1 LDHEVQQRT
10 RELEEINKELS
21 RSNSELQQFA
31 YVASHDL
38 QEPLR
43 KIMTFSDKLL
53 QHAERIP
60 EEGRTYIEKIA
71 SSSHRMTRLIDDL
84 LNFSRISRSNRKFT
98 RTDLNDIVK
107 DVLVDFELII
117 LQKKAKIEFEKLP
130 VIQAI
135 PLQMEQLFHNLISN
149 ALKFSKEDAPP
160 VISIS
165 SRPISTQEANDRN
178 LRKMGPYIEIMVKD
192 NGIGFNPEFSEQ
204 IFTIFQR
211 LNSKYE
217 YPGTGIGLALC
228 RKIALNHEGE
238 MWAEG
243 IPNEGARFH
252 IILPVKHN
260 SHGL

>member
-1 LDHEVQQRT
+1 
-10 RELEEINKELS
+10 
-21 RSNSELQQFA
+21 
-31 YVASHDL
+31 
-38 QEPLR
+38 
-43 KIMTFSDKLL
+43 M
-53 QHAERIP
+53 
-60 EEGRTYIEKIA
+60 
-71 SSSHRMTRLIDDL
+71 
-84 LNFSRISRSNRKFT
+84 
-98 RTDLNDIVK
+98 
-107 DVLVDFELII
+107 VDFELII
-117 LQKKAKIEFEKLP
+117 LQKKAKIEFDKLP

-149 ALKFSKEDAPP
+149 ALKFSKNDVPP

-165 SRPISTQEANDRN
+165 SRTITQQEANDRN
-178 LRKMGPYIEIMVKD
+178 LRKPGSYIEIIVAD

-238 MWAEG
+238 MWAEA
-243 IPNEGARFH
+243 IPDEGARFH

-260 SHGL
+260 STL